1 MNYDQIGQKRRE
13 EIARR
18 KKAVRVNSISS
29 QIPVSDPRKQ
39 LSESQKLIQRRKQK
53 PKEESKA
60 TKQIRNFLTTK
71 KPSDLALSLA
81 KKGVA
86 KIEKKVIKPV
96 KISNTYLNRFDNY
109 KNTKSYLNNVAS
121 KTNQNIKNFSK
132 NFGTTKF
139 SPSAIGKSE
148 IKISNPYKTGEVK
161 FTVGGASKG
170 VKREFDNFI
179 FDTEALSRVVKG
191 KGSIEDKAI
200 VLLDTAF
207 IGIPIKAPKGKGYKQ
222 QKNYIETEVAKIVEN
237 VRVQKPNLKN
247 IKTIDDFNK
256 FAKANKEIK
265 FKDLTI
271 KQQDKIRS
279 QKKQEAIQKGL
290 EFQLFGFDEF
300 AKREFKKAKSYEP
313 DKSINEIIKEVEV
326 EVNKIKDL
334 NKSEADSTVKDV
346 EKYIKEDAK
355 KDYLKKLID
364 ETDNKGKGKNSGK
377 KYIDEYIDNLFNKAT
392 KPKDNKGGGTAT
404 ETKTDT
410 KVDTSKKTDN
420 KVDTS
425 KKTDT
430 KVDTSKKTDTGTT
443 ITGKPIKP
451 DKATTKQIKPDK
463 PTTKTKQQLKK
474 ETQLKVREFTGE
486 TMEGSNKFGLFKDK
500 APKEFEGTVEEGGGQ
515 KLFREVKIV
524 TTPKI
529 KEDFGGGEEELKQK
543 KKDKTKIVTVQE
555 YDFVDEQVPWE
566 RKDKVTVQEYEF
578 VDEQVPWWRP
588 EEKEE
593 EKKDDKIVDPT
604 PDKKKEEIVTKVK
617 IKPSKKTKRVK
628 KQKTF
633 RLPKGTLKKTITAK
647 KGQKVKQ
654 VGLRVGKVETVLD
667 LVTKKQVIGKD
678 VSARISNT
686 ETDPLKSFKVLK
698 ESKKKPKMKNF
709 TVGFIAGEIKD
720 NGRRIDIYKRKTTS
734 GKRRFWN

>member
-515 KLFREVKIV
+515 KLFRKVKIV

-734 GKRRFWN
+734 GKRRF

>member
-1 MNYDQIGQKRRE
+1 MMNYDQTGQRRRE

-18 KKAVRVNSISS
+18 KKAVRQQTISS
-29 QIPVSDPRKQ
+29 QIPVADPRKQ
-39 LSESQKLIQRRKQK
+39 PLSEAQKLRQRRTQK
-53 PKEESKA
+53 PKEELKA

-71 KPSDLALSLA
+71 KPSNLALGLT

-86 KIEKKVIKPV
+86 QIEKKVIKPV
-96 KISNTYLNRFDNY
+96 KVSNQYLNRFDNY
-109 KNTKSYLNNVAS
+109 KNTKNYLKNVAN
-121 KTNQNIKNFSK
+121 KTNQNLKK
-132 NFGTTKF
+132 FGTSKF

-148 IKISNPYKTGEVK
+148 IKISAPSKFGGEVK

-179 FDTEALSRVVKG
+179 FDTSALSRVVKG

-207 IGIPIKAPKGKGYKQ
+207 LGIPIKAPKGKGYNKQ
-222 QKNYIETEVAKIVEN
+222 ATYIENEVAKLVN
-237 VRVQKPNLKN
+237 NKTFKTTNNLSA
-247 IKTIDDFNK
+247 IKTVDDFNK
-256 FAKANKEIK
+256 FKKIKEKK
-265 FKDLTI
+265 FNDLTV
-271 KQQDKIRS
+271 KQQEDLIKS
-279 QKKQEAIQKGL
+279 KKRQAIDRGI
-290 EFQLFGFDEF
+290 EFQLYGLDEF
-300 AKREFKKAKSYEP
+300 AKKEFKKAKSYEAY
-313 DKSINEIIKEVEV
+313 KTEEQLINEINQELKKFKSIDKKTKDKLIKEAEQNAKQDVL
-326 EVNKIKDL
+326 KKDL
-334 NKSEADSTVKDV
+334 ENLLDKIGVDDLGGGKSS
-346 EKYIKEDAK
+346 K
-355 KDYLKKLID
+355 KFK
-364 ETDNKGKGKNSGK
+364 
-377 KYIDEYIDNLFNKAT
+377 DEYIDNVFNRST

-404 ETKTDT
+404 ETKTKVDT
-410 KVDTSKKTDN
+410 KKKTDTKIDTSKKVDTSKKTDN
-420 KVDTS
+420 KI
-425 KKTDT
+425 
-430 KVDTSKKTDTGTT
+430 DTSKKTDTGTT
-443 ITGKPIKP
+443 VTGKP
-451 DKATTKQIKPDK
+451 IKPDK
-463 PTTKTKQQLKK
+463 PTTKTKAKVKK
-474 ETQLKVREFTGE
+474 QTKSKVREFTGE

-529 KEDFGGGEEELKQK
+529 IPKEDFGGGLDEIKKPE
-543 KKDKTKIVTVQE
+543 KKDQTKKI
-555 YDFVDEQVPWE
+555 
-566 RKDKVTVQEYEF
+566 TVQEYEF
-578 VDEQVPWWRP
+578 VDEQVPWLRKDQVTVKEYEFVDEQVPWWRP
-588 EEKEE
+588 QEKEDT
-593 EKKDDKIVDPT
+593 KDDIVVIPK
-604 PDKKKEEIVTKVK
+604 KKKEDIITKVK
-617 IKPSKKTKRVK
+617 IIPSKKTKRVK

-633 RLPKGTLKKTITAK
+633 RLPKGTLKKTIIAK

-698 ESKKKPKMKNF
+698 ESKEKPKMKNF